1 MFHNHTNSYDII
13 SMNNFG
19 GNMKIKSLEELKLRG
34 KRVLMRVDFNVP
46 MEEGKITD
54 DNRIKAALKSIKYV
68 IDSNGKLILLSH
80 LGRVKSEN
88 DKKKYSLE
96 PVAKRLGELLNKKVI
111 FVPFTRGKFLEQQ
124 ILEMKNSDVLLI
136 ENTRHE
142 DFPEKKESNN
152 DKDLGEYWS
161 SLGDLFVNDAFGTAH
176 RAHASNVGL
185 ATNSKESA
193 AGFLMEK
200 EIRLLNQV
208 IQNPVRPLVAVL
220 GGAKVSDKIGVIKNL
235 ISIADSIIITGA
247 MAYTFYLAKGY
258 SVGTSLV
265 EKDKTDL
272 AIELMNL
279 AKNKIVLG
287 EDVVTAKEFSN
298 ESEKNIR
305 DVNCIPNDEMGMDV
319 GPKTLD
325 IYFKTL
331 SNAKTVIWNGPLGV
345 FEFSRF
351 QNGTKKMAEMLASN
365 RSKINTVVGGG
376 DSAAAVI
383 KFGLESSFYHIST
396 GGGASMEL
404 LEGKKLPGI
413 ECLDKKNGF

>member
-1 MFHNHTNSYDII
+1 
-13 SMNNFG
+13 
-19 GNMKIKSLEELKLRG
+19 MKIKSLEELNLSGR
-34 KRVLMRVDFNVP
+34 RVLMRVDFNVP

-208 IQNPVRPLVAVL
+208 I
-220 GGAKVSDKIGVIKNL
+220 KVN
-235 ISIADSIIITGA
+235 
-247 MAYTFYLAKGY
+247 
-258 SVGTSLV
+258 
-265 EKDKTDL
+265 
-272 AIELMNL
+272 
-279 AKNKIVLG
+279 
-287 EDVVTAKEFSN
+287 
-298 ESEKNIR
+298 
-305 DVNCIPNDEMGMDV
+305 
-319 GPKTLD
+319 TLL
-325 IYFKTL
+325 F
-331 SNAKTVIWNGPLGV
+331 
-345 FEFSRF
+345 
-351 QNGTKKMAEMLASN
+351 
-365 RSKINTVVGGG
+365 
-376 DSAAAVI
+376 
-383 KFGLESSFYHIST
+383 
-396 GGGASMEL
+396 
-404 LEGKKLPGI
+404 
-413 ECLDKKNGF
+413 